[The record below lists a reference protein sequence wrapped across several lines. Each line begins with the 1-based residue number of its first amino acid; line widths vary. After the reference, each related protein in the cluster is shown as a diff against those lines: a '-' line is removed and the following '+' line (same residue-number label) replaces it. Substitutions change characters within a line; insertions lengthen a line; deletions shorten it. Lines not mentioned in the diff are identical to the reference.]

1 MVVILCLSTSLVSI
15 LQMIVKFWEFFKNT
29 YLKIPVRKATESI
42 YSEVHSR
49 EIFGGKHI
57 CKFWID

>member
-1 MVVILCLSTSLVSI
+1 MNVNLVLNNFSSQFFEIRLNSSGI
-15 LQMIVKFWEFFKNT
+15 LQKFRPE
-29 YLKIPVRKATESI
+29 IPVGKVTESNFFLN
-42 YSEVHSR
+42 SR